1 MAYIGA
7 QPNKS
12 LTKTTSQSFNGTG
25 SATSFTLNR
34 AVNSSEELEVFVDNV
49 QQEPGSGKSYIAIGT
64 TLTFDEAPP
73 SGTGNVYVIYRGLAE
88 VTTRLEPQDLSI
100 TTAKLVDANVT
111 TAKIADANVTTAK
124 IADDAVTAA
133 KIGSLPTGSVVQ
145 VVQDVSTTFFGPTSG
160 GGSYQDTGHSVT
172 ITPSSSSNKVLF
184 TFSAMGI
191 VRGCNHG
198 GIRLLRGTT
207 DIHRHE
213 FYSNDSTYWQ
223 AYNFGFSYLDSP
235 NTTSAVTY
243 KIQAWAQTLSASQQ
257 LRINYQST
265 STGDPNAICLAQEIV
280 G

>member
-7 QPNKS
+7 QPNKT
-12 LTKTTSQSFNGTG
+12 LTQTTSQSFNGTG
-25 SATSFTLNR
+25 SATAFTLNR
-34 AVNSSEELEVFVDNV
+34 AVNTGEELEVFVDNV
-49 QQEPGSGKSYIAIGT
+49 QQEPGSGKSYTATGT

-73 SGTGNVYVIYRGLAE
+73 SGTGNVYVIYRGQAE
-88 VTTRLEPQDLSI
+88 VTTRLEAPDLSI
-100 TTAKLVDANVT
+100 
-111 TAKIADANVTTAK
+111 TTAK
-124 IADDAVTAA
+124 IADDAVTTAKIADANITTAKIADNAVTAA
-133 KIGSLPTGSVVQ
+133 KLPTGSVVQ
-145 VVQDVSTTFFGPTSG
+145 VVQDVSTTFFGPNSG

-172 ITPSSSSNKVLF
+172 ITPSSSSNKVMF

-191 VRGCNHG
+191 IKGCNHG

-213 FYSNDSTYWQ
+213 FYSNDSSYWQ

-243 KIQAWAQTLSASQQ
+243 KIQAYAQTLTSSQQ
-257 LRINYQST
+257 LRINYQSIA
-265 STGDPNAICLAQEIV
+265 SGNPNAICLVQEIV

>member
-1 MAYIGA
+1 M
-7 QPNKS
+7 
-12 LTKTTSQSFNGTG
+12 
-25 SATSFTLNR
+25 
-34 AVNSSEELEVFVDNV
+34 
-49 QQEPGSGKSYIAIGT
+49 
-64 TLTFDEAPP
+64 
-73 SGTGNVYVIYRGLAE
+73 
-88 VTTRLEPQDLSI
+88 
-100 TTAKLVDANVT
+100 
-111 TAKIADANVTTAK
+111 
-124 IADDAVTAA
+124 TAA
-133 KIGSLPTGSVVQ
+133 KIGSLPTGSLVQ

>member
-7 QPNKS
+7 QPNKT

-49 QQEPGSGKSYIAIGT
+49 QQEPGSGKSYVASGT
-64 TLTFDEAPP
+64 ALTFDEAPP

-88 VTTRLEPQDLSI
+88 VTTRLEAPDLSI
-100 TTAKLVDANVT
+100 TTAKLADDAVT
-111 TAKIADANVTTAK
+111 TAKIADN
-124 IADDAVTAA
+124 AVTAA
-133 KIGSLPTGSVVQ
+133 KLSTGSVIQ
-145 VVQDVSTTFFGPTSG
+145 VVQDVSTTLFGPTSG

-191 VRGCNHG
+191 IKGCNHG

-213 FYSNDSTYWQ
+213 FYSNDSSYWQ

-243 KIQAWAQTLSASQQ
+243 KIQAWAQTLSATQQ

-265 STGDPNAICLAQEIV
+265 ATGNPNAICLAQEIV